1 MEWWIGLEVAFFV
14 KNHPSC
20 PSRPGASVSLPTS
33 CPEAVSYGNRDED
46 LSPRPVFIL
55 PGPEICF
62 QAELHPLAGGQ
73 VETTWT
79 LCRRVGR
86 ALGWKTRV

>member
-1 MEWWIGLEVAFFV
+1 M
-14 KNHPSC
+14 SC
-20 PSRPGASVSLPTS
+20 
-33 CPEAVSYGNRDED
+33 GNREED
-46 LSPRPVFIL
+46 PSPRPVFIL

-73 VETTWT
+73 VETVWT
-79 LCRRVGR
+79 LHMRVGR